1 MPEKWTGDLIGRMH
15 NNGIS
20 CTQLAEKLGINKS
33 YLSMI
38 LGSKRTP
45 PDAEHRLRAAV
56 DELIAENE
64 VSA

>member
-20 CTQLAEKLGINKS
+20 CTQLAKKIGINKS

-38 LGSKRTP
+38 LRSKRKP
-45 PDAEHRLRAAV
+45 RNVEQRLCAAV
-56 DELIAENE
+56 DELIAE
-64 VSA
+64 SKS